1 MTESQAGAA
10 PPSNLNLPNVLT
22 TLRIVLVPFF
32 GAALLVDGG
41 ESVEWRLAAFVI
53 FVVAMI
59 TDKIDGDIA
68 RSRGLVTDFGKIAD
82 PIADKAMTGMAFVG
96 LAVIFESPWWWA
108 ITIAVLVREWSV
120 TLLRLSVLNK
130 VVIAADRLGK
140 LKTTFQVIGLSGL
153 VLPLR
158 DPDLPDWMETPG
170 DLLYYLAVAFLAVAV
185 VLTMV
190 SGAQFFAGVWKQRHA
205 LRGTPQNDPS

>member
-1 MTESQAGAA
+1 VTDPPAA
-10 PPSNLNLPNVLT
+10 AAKPSNLNLPNILT

-32 GAALLVDGG
+32 GVALLVDGG
-41 ESVEWRLAAFVI
+41 DSIGWRLTAFVI

-96 LAVIFESPWWWA
+96 LAIIFDNPWWWA
-108 ITIAVLVREWSV
+108 VTIVVLVREWSV
-120 TLLRLSVLNK
+120 TLLRLSVLKK
-130 VVIAADRLGK
+130 VVIAADSLGK

-153 VLPLR
+153 VLPLL

-170 DLLYYLAVAFLAVAV
+170 EVLFYLALAFVAVAV
-185 VLTMV
+185 VLTVV
-190 SGAQFFAGVWKQRHA
+190 SGAQFFMGVWNQRHA
-205 LRGTPQNDPS
+205 IRGEPPGGSS

>member
-1 MTESQAGAA
+1 MSDVPAER
-10 PPSNLNLPNVLT
+10 PSNLNLPNILT
-22 TLRIVLVPFF
+22 TLRIALVPFF
-32 GAALLVDGG
+32 GAALLMDGG
-41 ESVEWRLAAFVI
+41 NSIAWRVTAFVI

-68 RSRGLVTDFGKIAD
+68 RKRGLVTDFGKIAD

-108 ITIAVLVREWSV
+108 VTILVLVREWSV
-120 TLLRLSVLNK
+120 TLLRLSVLKK
-130 VVIAADRLGK
+130 VVIAADSLGK

-158 DPDLPDWMETPG
+158 DPDLPGWMETPG
-170 DLLYYLAVAFLAVAV
+170 ELLYYLAVAFLAVAV
-185 VLTMV
+185 VLTVV
-190 SGAQFFAGVWKQRHA
+190 SGAQFFAGVWRQRHH
-205 LRGTPQNDPS
+205 LTGTPAGGPS